1 MQSAKAHITKI
12 VDDYKRLFPD
22 DYQTVVKGIQLQR
35 DMLLDQKFGTALGTG
50 SDMRALFEIPADLSE
65 MFIMRL
71 SEGEM
76 EWFKAGGTNRKA
88 GGRWFAKTF
97 REFALPENI

>member
-1 MQSAKAHITKI
+1 MHSAKAHITQI

-22 DYQTVVKGIQLQR
+22 DYQTVVEGIKMQR
-35 DMLLDQKFGTALGTG
+35 DLLLDQQYGQAIGTG

-65 MFIMRL
+65 MFIMQL
-71 SEGEM
+71 TEGEM
-76 EWFKAGGTNRKA
+76 EWFKAGGSDRKQ

-97 REFALPENI
+97 REFALPSNI